1 MLQLVDAME
10 VKGLDHTH
18 GTIVPNNRDIKVS
31 VAQLLILKLLAAIG
45 DALVQVCLVMLLRHR
60 SNVVKNS

>member
-1 MLQLVDAME
+1 ME

-18 GTIVPNNRDIKVS
+18 GTIVPNNRDIEVS
-31 VAQLLILKLLAAIG
+31 GAQILTLKLLAAID
-45 DALVQVCLVMLLRHR
+45 DALVQMCLVELLHHS